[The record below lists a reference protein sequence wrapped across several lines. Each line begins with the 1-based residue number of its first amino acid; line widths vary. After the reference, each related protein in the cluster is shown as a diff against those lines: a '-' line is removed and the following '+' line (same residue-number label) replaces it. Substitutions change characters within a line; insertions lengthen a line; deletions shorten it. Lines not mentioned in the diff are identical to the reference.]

1 MMSRSLNVSG
11 KQIKMPSCSPEL
23 RLARRSLETMV
34 PTEDM
39 EKHKERDVFQEHPRA
54 LTPLEASEPVVLT
67 SFPVS
72 VGLDAHVQL
81 LEVDVF

>member
-1 MMSRSLNVSG
+1 MFQENRLKCQVVPQNSDLHTDPWRQWYPQKTWRST
-11 KQIKMPSCSPEL
+11 KRE
-23 RLARRSLETMV
+23 
-34 PTEDM
+34 
-39 EKHKERDVFQEHPRA
+39 DVFQEHPRA

-81 LEVDVF
+81 LEVDIF